1 MNTLSTTPLWW
12 PPSITAC
19 FWWPLCTH
27 ILWTIKSVQYVGVRN
42 ASSDSIN
49 KNMLKHCMKSVGC
62 QYSFFTLLSSKD
74 NPRYF
79 WSDLDHAFLF
89 VPEFFFFHKIFKEP
103 VQVFNCIRLYRNNKR
118 EFQIYKSQ
126 RERIMNKGEK
136 NCSYDR
142 EYMGKAYHLTIHCV
156 NSSPQ
161 LVHGKYRPRGW
172 EYHNRLRLVCIQCLS
187 RR

>member
-1 MNTLSTTPLWW
+1 MHEVRRMPVFILHIAVVKRQSQIFLIRSW
-12 PPSITAC
+12 PCI
-19 FWWPLCTH
+19 
-27 ILWTIKSVQYVGVRN
+27 
-42 ASSDSIN
+42 
-49 KNMLKHCMKSVGC
+49 
-62 QYSFFTLLSSKD
+62 SFCSGI
-74 NPRYF
+74 
-79 WSDLDHAFLF
+79 
-89 VPEFFFFHKIFKEP
+89 FFFHKIFKEP
-103 VQVFNCIRLYRNNKR
+103 VRVFNCIKLYRNNKR

-161 LVHGKYRPRGW
+161 LVHGKYSPRGW